1 MRTESLIART
11 VSPPPQ
17 AAAQAGTRHGNRAGW
32 GDNGTM
38 SERGSLIDRATQ
50 AWVRVTGRKVDLTD
64 HPWLDGPVGDPRVI
78 GDEWVAREANR
89 LKGELFEGG
98 GLLASVGLLKGDGFD
113 PDALS
118 PAVVDFYERTTEWR
132 LDVWSQ
138 WCPAALPGGWLLSA
152 VFARRLQQLALP
164 LRPLDVAQGMESRVV
179 SLRDSVGRQ
188 LGAAWLRTLRSTG
201 QVVYSGW
208 YGTVQLPRTLDPS
221 IRVMF
226 PLPNGSVAVFLRPSV
241 EPGGALTLTSP
252 IGEFGDD
259 GAYLIVRAGGR
270 SAFVRRVPLAEQ
282 FRVYVDDEGTLRT
295 DHALTLW
302 SIPVIRLHYRLER
315 KPTTPS

>member
-1 MRTESLIART
+1 MT
-11 VSPPPQ
+11 
-17 AAAQAGTRHGNRAGW
+17 
-32 GDNGTM
+32 D
-38 SERGSLIDRATQ
+38 RGFLVDRATQ
-50 AWVRVTGRKVDLTD
+50 AWVRATGRKIDLTD

-78 GDEWVAREANR
+78 GDEWLGREANR
-89 LKGELFEGG
+89 LEGQLCEGG
-98 GLLASVGLLKGDGFD
+98 GLLASIGLLRGDGFD
-113 PDALS
+113 PDPLS

-164 LRPLDVAQGMESRVV
+164 LRPLDVAKGMESRVV
-179 SLRDSVGRQ
+179 SLRDAGGRQ

-208 YGTVQLPRTLDPS
+208 YGAVQLPRSRGPS
-221 IRVMF
+221 IRVVF

-241 EPGGALTLTSP
+241 EPGGALRLTSP
-252 IGEFGDD
+252 IGQFGDD
-259 GAYLIVRAGGR
+259 GAYLIVRAEGH

-295 DHALTLW
+295 DHALNLW

-315 KPTTPS
+315 KHARPS